1 MALIHATS
9 LERWQD
15 WQRSR
20 HQLRNAKHAVVDLV
34 QHLRGRAG
42 DEQEQWT
49 LHTLPG
55 EGEKRFLFAVD
66 SASPTSR
73 ASLLTALPYLRS
85 GVDVLAPEG
94 IDLPELAELQA
105 QRSEIT
111 DLEQLTGR
119 GITAVASLGWHL
131 SAGRMAHEWA
141 ARHGVASTVVQ
152 HGALTPYA
160 PPLPPESTLFAWT
173 AEDGEFYRS
182 SRRDVDVRVIGS
194 QLLWQAAREGVRPA
208 GPTKSGADG
217 AAGAEQSGAADDD
230 RLVFLG
236 QMHGAE
242 LPRRI
247 TAGAAIDLCRREGA
261 LYRPHPMEVDILSR
275 TAHRA
280 MRRAGIA
287 FQDSSTPLA
296 TLLNPVVAVFS
307 TGVLEAAVRGVP
319 AWVHAPHAPASWVHE
334 FWDRYRMSRWGGS
347 EPTRGPEIGAD
358 EPARLLAQHLEG
370 VA

>member
-20 HQLRNAKHAVVDLV
+20 HQLRHAKHALLGAVKNF
-34 QHLRGRAG
+34 RSRAP
-42 DEQEQWT
+42 EEPARFV
-49 LHTLPG
+49 LHSLPG
-55 EGEKRFLFAVD
+55 EGEGRLLLAVD

-73 ASLLTALPYLRS
+73 ASLMTALPYLRG
-85 GVDVLAPEG
+85 GVDILVPEG
-94 IDLPELAELQA
+94 IELPELTGRDVDRTAL
-105 QRSEIT
+105 T
-111 DLEQLTGR
+111 DPSALNGR

-131 SAGRMAHEWA
+131 AAGRFAHDWA
-141 ARHGVASTVVQ
+141 AEQGIASTIVQ
-152 HGALTPYA
+152 HGALTPFA

-173 AEDGEFYRS
+173 EADGAFYRS
-182 SRRDVDVRVIGS
+182 GRRDVDVRVIGS
-194 QLLWQAAREGVRPA
+194 QLLWQASREGLRTDA
-208 GPTKSGADG
+208 GDTD
-217 AAGAEQSGAADDD
+217 AAVDSN

-247 TAGAAIDLCRREGA
+247 TAGAAIDLCRKEGA
-261 LYRPHPMEVDILSR
+261 LYRPHPMEVDVLSR
-275 TAHRA
+275 TVHRG
-280 MRRAGIA
+280 MRRAGIE
-287 FQDSSTPLA
+287 FQDSSVPLA
-296 TLLNPVVAVFS
+296 TMSNPVVAVFS

-319 AWVHAPHAPASWVHE
+319 AWVHAPSAPVWVEE